1 MRYLV
6 AALSLFAFSQV
17 AMAVDIPEANKSNCQ
32 NPDVMTKL
40 ATEMQSVTDTKTLQ
54 DYSQFIQKCHNIIA
68 GKQFCSL
75 MQVI

>member
-1 MRYLV
+1 MIMRYLV

-40 ATEMQSVTDTKTLQ
+40 ATEMQGVSIPKL
-54 DYSQFIQKCHNIIA
+54 
-68 GKQFCSL
+68 
-75 MQVI
+75 